1 MQALEEVM
9 SECVSQT
16 GAWRVSSGARQV
28 ALVALSVLPDGAISM
43 RDYRR
48 RIKAEYMRTNECGS
62 FFLVFVLPIL
72 ISLVSN
78 WIAKWILNHKDI
90 TRIRA
95 EAIVALSSE

>member
-48 RIKAEYMRTNECGS
+48 RIKAEYVRTNECGS

-78 WIAKWILNHKDI
+78 WIAKWILTHKDT
-90 TRIRA
+90 TRLRT
-95 EAIVALSSE
+95 EAIEALTRD